1 MSVIVYPLATRRAC
15 LKMFVNGDP
24 LKDATR
30 MHGPTSS
37 LIHTWAKKAGV
48 QRGDKTPDAE
58 LDKKIAAWGET
69 IRTYQA
75 QMEQRAA
82 NGGGVKKKKGNR
94 VNEVYTNQRHGLPP
108 SAVLKGPSNI
118 QEYDAMIAECLEHV
132 GANLARETTLEGK
145 AKALML
151 GTLFMQMKS
160 MLNSPLVAITVAD
173 QERIFNQT
181 QKLLGMNDPK
191 TQARRIDINIL
202 NAKVEQPKD
211 GRKKPRV
218 FEAEIVKPEP
228 LGAPLPGPSIL
239 DLDSFE
245 V

>member
-1 MSVIVYPLATRRAC
+1 MPAILVYPLATRRAC
-15 LKMFVNGDP
+15 LKLFVNGDP

-30 MHGPTSS
+30 MYGPSS
-37 LIHTWAKKAGV
+37 TLIHAWAKKAGIK
-48 QRGDKTPDAE
+48 RGEKMSDED
-58 LDKKIAAWGET
+58 LDKKLAAWGET
-69 IRTYQA
+69 IRVYQA
-75 QMEQRAA
+75 QVEQRVA
-82 NGGGVKKKKGNR
+82 NGGKGKKGNR
-94 VNEVYTNQRHGLPP
+94 MNEVYTNQRHGLPAK
-108 SAVLKGPSNI
+108 SLLKGPTNI
-118 QEYDAMIAECLEHV
+118 QEYDAMVGECLEHV
-132 GANLARETTLEGK
+132 AANLERETTLEGK

-151 GTLFMQMKS
+151 GTLFMQMRA
-160 MLNSPLVAITVAD
+160 MLTTPLAAITVAD

-191 TQARRIDINIL
+191 TQSRRIDINIL

-218 FEAEIVKPEP
+218 FEAEIIKPDP
-228 LGAPLPGPSIL
+228 PDTPLPGPSIL